1 MTMATRHHIADV
13 DPALVKALED
23 AGPDEGAVL
32 LRIGAATSELLVG
45 CQGRIEA
52 RLLQVG
58 VQMLVDGCF
67 NGTFPNA
74 AALEVA
80 IATVEDEI
88 MKDWGLPA
96 LADHLLYAD
105 EALFEVV
112 LASGFRAEAGRIELD
127 LQAVEGLFGRLA
139 AVSYGSTARQQGL
152 PHDADFAARLLILR
166 EILHHMR
173 FIGVALLR

>member
-1 MTMATRHHIADV
+1 MATRHPIADV
-13 DPALVKALED
+13 DPALVQVQQD

-32 LRIGAATSELLVG
+32 LRIGSATSELLVG
-45 CQGRIEA
+45 CRGRVEG

-58 VQMLVDGCF
+58 VQTLIDGCF

-74 AALEVA
+74 SALEVA
-80 IATVEDEI
+80 IATVEDEV
-88 MKDWGLPA
+88 MKDWGLPP

-105 EALFEVV
+105 EALLEVV
-112 LASGFRAEAGRIELD
+112 LASGFRMVAGRVELD

-173 FIGVALLR
+173 FIGVALSC